1 MVIITNEK
9 EVMQNIQ
16 EMKDKTIKEL
26 ARECYSVEDVHDML
40 KSLFKDTLQEIF
52 EAEIDEHLGYPKHSN
67 RGDNSG
73 NSRNGYSKKTSKTR
87 FGETEISIPAYPNR

>member
-1 MVIITNEK
+1 
-9 EVMQNIQ
+9 MQNIQ

-26 ARECYSVEDVHDML
+26 ARECHSVEDVHDML
-40 KSLFKDTLQEIF
+40 KNLFKDTLQEIF